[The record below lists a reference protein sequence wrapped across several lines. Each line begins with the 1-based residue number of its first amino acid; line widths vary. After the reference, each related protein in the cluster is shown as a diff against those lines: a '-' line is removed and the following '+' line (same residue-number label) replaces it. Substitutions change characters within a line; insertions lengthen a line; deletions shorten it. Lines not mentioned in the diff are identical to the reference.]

1 MKKREWILAA
11 VAVVLG
17 GLVYWFEYGPG
28 TRIDVQMEKRDT
40 VRGDGFEV
48 AVPKGYQLVTEQ
60 GMPIPKGAIALAK
73 KTDAVVTTGHTST
86 VVIVPVPKSPMELD
100 PQNVQQCEQVGKQM
114 ATAQK
119 IEFRRAAIIDTPF
132 GKTCEIQTEIHTSMG
147 GSVTGRMVVA
157 HKGGRQWAITC
168 RMETG
173 DEVAENGCQHV
184 IERIVMK

>member
-1 MKKREWILAA
+1 MKKRVWILAA

-28 TRIDVQMEKRDT
+28 TRRDVRMEKRDT

-48 AVPKGYQLVTEQ
+48 VVPKGYQLVTEQ
-60 GMPIPKGAIALAK
+60 GMPIPNGAIALAK

-86 VVIVPVPKSPMELD
+86 VVIVPVPKSPVEFD

-119 IEFRRAAIIDTPF
+119 VDFRRAVIINTPF
-132 GKTCEIQTEIHTSMG
+132 GKTCEIHMSEG
-147 GSVTGRMVVA
+147 GGVTGRMVVA

-173 DEVAENGCQHV
+173 DEVAEKGCQHV